1 MQNRREYTSREERS
15 QTGRRPRRNARTLC
29 YFPLRA
35 ATGRLKHE
43 TRHRPLENPPTQ
55 EIAERKADDFL
66 SALYEEGQRNK
77 VTANVLIDLLKRKKK
92 MTTN

>member
-1 MQNRREYTSREERS
+1 M
-15 QTGRRPRRNARTLC
+15 
-29 YFPLRA
+29 
-35 ATGRLKHE
+35 KHE

-92 MTTN
+92 NDNELTRFSQETCTLYCSCDVKSVLTFKYV